1 MAAVGALLALAG
13 VLVSPAPAL
22 ASGPLGSP
30 ASASAVAGRRLIVV
44 TWTAPTVPNG
54 TVARYRAT
62 ATGSGGQSCDLI
74 GPSFPANP
82 TCTINSLTANVSYAV
97 TVVACPNADTSITTD
112 CSAPT
117 SAGSVTPGPPA
128 APLKPTVAYQG
139 DPNTMRVTW
148 TPQDPGP
155 GISSYKVTPTPTP
168 PNQTGTCTGLINYPT
183 NTCDISGLDSGV
195 AYTFRVTAI
204 GVTNAAGSSG
214 SSTLSPASTAKIAG
228 VPAAPGQP
236 TVSRD
241 TDTGVTVSWTPPTG
255 GPVITEYDVKKT
267 VDGVESDAC
276 PPVIPDDTSCAVTG
290 LDMTKSYTFTVKSV
304 GETGGGTSV
313 ASPASAAIIPG
324 FPGTPDAPSVE
335 LGDTAGKVSVYWDAP
350 ADGGTVASYVVTP
363 TPATANLSPATCTV
377 SAPTTYCAF
386 QGLDNGQAYTFTV
399 RAHNAA
405 GDQTSAPSASIISQ
419 LPNKPATPTVTLGD
433 AVGKVNL
440 TWAPANGGGTV
451 TNYVVTAIPANG
463 GSTGTQDANCG
474 ANLASPS
481 CTITGLTTT
490 DTYTFTVTAV
500 GDLGGVAS
508 DASASIVANKPGT
521 PAGVGV
527 TLAGSPIV
535 ATVNWTVPTT
545 GGGVVT
551 GYKVVVTSTDG
562 GALPSPCEVG
572 PTVSHCDFP
581 GLDGT
586 KHYQFTVSAKNAAGE
601 TAASPTTAIVPSKP
615 GSPTAVTVTI
625 TSPGHVTVGWTPPTG
640 AAVTGYSVAA
650 TSTDQTANVSAGCT
664 GGSGAT
670 SCTIGDLSTDKPYTF
685 LVTANNSLGGTNANL
700 TPPIVA
706 AAVLAPTAV
715 SAVQGVAAGTAT
727 VSWTAPS
734 PGGTVTDYTV
744 TTGTSDGGALP
755 TPNPCVV
762 PAGTTT
768 CTVTGLDA
776 TKHYHFTVA
785 ARNDLGSQPAT
796 VTADM
801 VPDKPGVPTGVGV
814 ALKANTPGTV
824 VVSWVAPTD
833 RGAATGFEVTTSSTD
848 GGALPTPNP
857 CVAGPAATSCEIS
870 GLNQTKNYQFVVSAK
885 NPAGHSEAGATTALV
900 PDKPA
905 SPTAPTVDLGNA
917 NGKVTVS
924 WVAPTGGGAVTG
936 YQVIAASTNG
946 GTTTPTCSGGAGA
959 TSCSIT
965 GLDADK
971 QYTFTVQAL
980 NAAGSANSVATGAI
994 VPGPSPTP
1002 INVQVQVS
1010 PTPGTVT
1017 VTWDEPVGGVV
1028 TTYTVTPSTG
1038 GVPGTPCTVSPP
1050 NARSCPFTG
1059 LDVTKQYTFTV
1070 KAENALGPN
1079 TTLPSSP
1086 VIANKPNP
1094 PSPPKAEITAV
1105 DVNGATAKITWF
1117 PSPPGAGPVADYTV
1131 TAFAADAPGTPVNVG
1146 ACTHVNGQTCNFSGL
1161 DVTKAY
1167 NFVVTANGS
1176 AGATADGM
1184 PSELVDMSAPGATDA
1199 PAVALG
1205 GANGVLVSW
1214 AKPNT
1219 GGPVQGFSVASSPA
1233 VQTPAACSHT
1243 QQMSCLFTGLISGTS
1258 YTFKVTAEG
1267 TAGRTAVSPG
1277 STPIVVGPPDAPTRP
1292 MVAPGATADQVV
1304 VSWEPSAPGAGI
1316 AGYTVESVP
1325 GKIGCTSP
1333 AGPSAT
1339 SCVVSGLTPA
1349 TVYSFRVQ
1357 AVGVTGSGSS
1367 AFSRLSEP
1375 ITPQA
1380 PGRPSDIDVVAGNRQ
1395 IAVSWTPPA
1404 NADRVASYRAV
1415 ASPGGATCTTTGT
1428 ECVITG
1434 LTNLKS
1440 YTVSVVAVGVTNAGE
1455 SPASLPSMR
1464 VRPSAGRPGTP
1475 AAVQV
1480 TPGDG
1485 KAVVSWTAPADAGDG
1500 IARYSVTVNGGDAGS
1515 QTCLTD
1521 NGTILT
1527 CTVTGLTNLA
1537 KYSVTVVSIGKAA
1550 SGNSAPSAPIDL
1562 VPNVAPGTPTGVT
1575 VTPGDKTLV
1584 VNWTPGTDGSGVS
1597 AVTATATGG
1606 TAPLTCATTGNTGT
1620 TCTISTNVVPGTTYA
1635 VTVAASSVVAG
1646 VTSPASAPVS
1656 AMGLLAAPVPVPT
1669 TTAAPTSSGALTSS
1683 ATTVT
1688 VGGTLTITGTGYM
1701 PFTGIAL
1708 GIYPN
1713 GVPLATAVTDST
1725 GKFTATVKVTG
1736 ATGSRVIAAGGILS
1750 GTTGVKFKTITVTV
1764 S

>member
-1 MAAVGALLALAG
+1 MAAASALLALGG
-13 VLVSPAPAL
+13 VLVNPAPAL
-22 ASGPLGSP
+22 ASPLGSP
-30 ASASAVAGRRLIVV
+30 ATAQAVAGRRLIVV
-44 TWTAPTVPNG
+44 TWTAPTSPGG

-62 ATGSGGQSCDLI
+62 ATGSGGQSCDLL
-74 GPSFPANP
+74 GPSFPAQL
-82 TCTINSLTANVSYAV
+82 TCTITALTANTSYAV
-97 TVVACPNADTSITTD
+97 TVVACPNISTSDATD

-128 APLKPTVAYQG
+128 APTKPTVAYQG
-139 DPNTMRVTW
+139 DPNTMRVSW

-168 PNQTGTCTGLINYPT
+168 ANASGTCTGLINYPT

-204 GVTNAAGSSG
+204 GITNAAGSSG

-228 VPAAPGQP
+228 VPAAPDQP
-236 TVSRD
+236 TVTRD
-241 TDTGVTVSWTPPTG
+241 SDTGVTVSWTPPVG
-255 GPVITEYDVKKT
+255 GPVITEYDVSKT
-267 VDGVESDAC
+267 VDGVTSSAC
-276 PPVIPDDTSCAVTG
+276 LPVIPDDSSCAVTG

-304 GETGGGTSV
+304 GETGGGVSV
-313 ASPASAAIIPG
+313 ASPASAPIIPG
-324 FPGTPDAPSVE
+324 FPGKPDAPSVE
-335 LGDTAGKVSVYWDAP
+335 LGDSAGKVTVYWDPP

-363 TPATANLSPATCTV
+363 SPQTTNVTPQTCTTG
-377 SAPTTYCAF
+377 PGTTYCAF

-405 GDQTSAPSASIISQ
+405 GDQVSAPSAPIISQ
-419 LPNKPATPTVTLGD
+419 LPNKPATPVVTLGD

-440 TWAPANGGGTV
+440 TWTPATGGGTV
-451 TNYVVTAIPANG
+451 TNYVVTAIPAG
-463 GSTGTQDANCG
+463 GGGTGTQDANCG

-481 CTITGLTTT
+481 CTITGLTAG
-490 DTYTFTVTAV
+490 DSYTFTVTAV

-508 DASASIVANKPGT
+508 DPSASIIPNKPGT

-527 TLAGSPIV
+527 TLAGSPVV

-562 GALPSPCEVG
+562 GTLPNPCEVG

-581 GLDGT
+581 GLDGA

-601 TAASPTTAIVPSKP
+601 TAASATPAIVPSKP
-615 GSPTAVTVTI
+615 GAPTGVTVTI

-650 TSTDQTANVSAGCT
+650 TSTDQAANVSAGCT

-685 LVTANNSLGGTNANL
+685 VVTATNSLGPTSANA

-706 AAVLAPTAV
+706 AAVQAPTAV
-715 SAVQGVAAGTAT
+715 TALPGASAGTAT
-727 VSWTAPS
+727 VTWTAPAL
-734 PGGTVTDYTV
+734 GGTVTDYTV
-744 TTGTSDGGALP
+744 TTATTDGGALP

-768 CTVTGLDA
+768 CAISGLDA
-776 TKHYHFTVA
+776 AKHYNFTVA
-785 ARNDLGSQPAT
+785 ARNDLGSQPAAAT
-796 VTADM
+796 TPDL

-814 ALKANTPGTV
+814 ALKANTPGAV
-824 VVSWVAPTD
+824 IVSWTAPTD
-833 RGAATGFEVTTSSTD
+833 RGAPTGFEVTTSSTD

-857 CVAGPAATSCEIS
+857 CVAGPSATSCEIS

-885 NPAGHSEAGATTALV
+885 NPAGHSEAAATTALV

-905 SPTAPTVDLGNA
+905 APTAPTVDLGNA

-936 YQVIAASTNG
+936 YQVIASSTNG
-946 GTTTPTCSGGAGA
+946 GTTTPTCTGGAGA

-980 NAAGSANSVATGAI
+980 NAAGTANSVATGAI

-1002 INVQVQVS
+1002 INMQVLVS

-1017 VTWDEPVGGVV
+1017 VNWDEPAGGVV
-1028 TTYTVTPSTG
+1028 TLYTVTPTTG
-1038 GVPGTPCTVSPP
+1038 GSAGTPCTVASPLP
-1050 NARSCPFTG
+1050 RTCTFTN
-1059 LDVTKQYTFTV
+1059 LDVTKTYTFTV
-1070 KAENALGPN
+1070 KAENALGGN
-1079 TTLPSSP
+1079 TTLASGP
-1086 VIANKPNP
+1086 VIANKPNAP
-1094 PSPPKAEITAV
+1094 GAPKAEITAA
-1105 DVNGATAKITWF
+1105 DLSGATVKVTWF

-1131 TAFAADAPGTPVNVG
+1131 TAFASDAPLTPVNVDN
-1146 ACTHVNGQTCNFSGL
+1146 CTHVNGLTCNFSGL
-1161 DVTKAY
+1161 NVTKAY

-1176 AGATADGM
+1176 AGATADSQ
-1184 PSELVDMSAPGATDA
+1184 PSELVDMAAPGATSA

-1205 GANGVLVSW
+1205 GANGVRVSW
-1214 AKPNT
+1214 TKPLT
-1219 GGPVQGFSVASSPA
+1219 GGPVLSFSVTSSPA
-1233 VQTPAACSHT
+1233 VETPAACSST
-1243 QQMSCLFTGLISGTS
+1243 QRMSCLFTGLVSGTS
-1258 YTFKVTAEG
+1258 YTFAVTAEG
-1267 TAGRTAVSPG
+1267 TAGRTAVSPN
-1277 STPIVVGPPDAPTRP
+1277 SAPIVVGPPDVPTRP
-1292 MVAPGATADQVV
+1292 TVAPGASSDQVV
-1304 VSWEPSAPGAGI
+1304 VSWEPSSPGAGI
-1316 AGYTVESVP
+1316 AGYAVESVP
-1325 GKIGCTSP
+1325 GRIGCAGP
-1333 AGPSAT
+1333 AGPAAT
-1339 SCVVSGLTPA
+1339 SCVVAGLTPA
-1349 TVYSFRVQ
+1349 TTYTFRVQ
-1357 AVGVTGSGSS
+1357 AVGVVGSGSS
-1367 AFSRLSEP
+1367 AFSRVSEP
-1375 ITPQA
+1375 IVPQA
-1380 PGRPSDIDVVAGNRQ
+1380 PGRPYDIDVVAGNRQ

-1404 NADRVASYRAV
+1404 TTDRVASYRAM

-1428 ECVITG
+1428 ECIITG

-1440 YTVSVVAVGVTNAGE
+1440 YTVSVVAVGVTGLGE
-1455 SPASLPSMR
+1455 SPASLPSNR

-1475 AAVQV
+1475 TAVQV

-1485 KAVVSWTAPADAGDG
+1485 KAVISWTAPADPGDG
-1500 IARYSVTVNGGDAGS
+1500 IARYSVSVNGGDAGN

-1537 KYSVTVVSIGKAA
+1537 KYTVTVTSIGKAA

-1562 VPNVAPGTPTGVT
+1562 VPNVAPGTPTGVS

-1597 AVTATATGG
+1597 GVTATATGG
-1606 TAPLTCATTGNTGT
+1606 TTPLTCTTTGNTAT

-1635 VTVAASSVVAG
+1635 VTVVANSVVTG
-1646 VTSPASAPVS
+1646 VTSPPTAPVS
-1656 AMGLLAAPVPVPT
+1656 AMALLAVPVPVPT
-1669 TTAAPTSSGALTSS
+1669 TSAAPTSAGALTAS
-1683 ATTVT
+1683 ATSVK
-1688 VGGTLTITGTGYM
+1688 VDGTLTVTGTGYA
-1701 PFTGIAL
+1701 PYTGIAV

-1725 GKFTATVKVTG
+1725 GKFTATVKVSG
-1736 ATGSRVIAAGGILS
+1736 ATGSRVIAAGGVLS
-1750 GTTGVKFKTITVTV
+1750 TGPGVKYKTVTVTV